1 MSCGNCASL
10 EAELDNCHIR
20 IKKMKN
26 LIYKFLRCPNA
37 LTTNGISKHCKKT
50 LRIKDKKVK
59 TKNSNFKKI

>member
-10 EAELDNCHIR
+10 EAQLVFSR
-20 IKKMKN
+20 IQIKVMKN
-26 LIYKFLRCPNA
+26 LINKLKRCPNA

-59 TKNSNFKKI
+59 TKNSHCKTI